1 MNYFNK
7 GKNLHGWRHV
17 LLLLRRPDWLQ
28 IIPMTGLLI
37 IGVIFIY
44 GTGQQIGGEIAVNYW
59 KKQILWMSIG
69 LSIWVFLAF
78 FYDYRN
84 IIQWSVPFYII
95 SIILLAIVLLG
106 GMKIN
111 EARRW
116 LFVGG
121 ISIQPSEFA
130 KLAVLFLNSRVISL
144 RKFDITNFKHIIGIS
159 LLTGIPFFLIVLEPD
174 LGTAMV
180 LLSMTVVLFFVA
192 GLRWKLIILGIV
204 LCIFIVPVSYHF
216 LKDYQR
222 ERILVF
228 LDPERD
234 PKNMG
239 WNSLQSELAVGSGGM
254 YGKGFMRGTQN
265 TLGFLPKTVSNTDFI
280 YSVIAEEKG
289 FVGAAG
295 VVFLYTILMISLF
308 RTAIF
313 VKDMFG
319 RCIATGIGSILFIHT
334 FINIAMTIRL
344 FPITGVPLPLVSYGG
359 SFMIC
364 TMICLGIT
372 QSIYINRAC

>member
-1 MNYFNK
+1 MNQLNK
-7 GKNLHGWRHV
+7 RKNLHGWRHF
-17 LLLLRRPDWLQ
+17 LFLLRRPDWLQ
-28 IIPMTGLLI
+28 IIPMLGLLI

-44 GTGQQIGGEIAVNYW
+44 GTGQQIGGEVAVNYW
-59 KKQILWMSIG
+59 KKQLLWIIMG

-84 IIQWSVPFYII
+84 IIQWSAPFYII
-95 SIILLAIVLLG
+95 SIFFLAIVLFWG
-106 GMKIN
+106 TKVN

-130 KLAVLFLNSRVISL
+130 KLAVLFLNSWIISL
-144 RKFDITNFKHIIGIS
+144 RKFDINNFRHIAGIS
-159 LLTGIPFFLIVLEPD
+159 LLTGIPFFLIVSEPD
-174 LGTAMV
+174 LGTGAV
-180 LLSMTVVLFFVA
+180 LLLMTIVLFFVA
-192 GLRWKLIILGIV
+192 GLRWRLIILGIF
-204 LCIFIVPVSYHF
+204 LCILAVPVSYHF
-216 LKDYQR
+216 LKDYQK

-239 WNSLQSELAVGSGGM
+239 WNSLQSELAVGSGGAC
-254 YGKGFMRGTQN
+254 GKGFMQGTQN

-280 YSVIAEEKG
+280 YSVIAEETG
-289 FVGAAG
+289 FAGAAG
-295 VVFLYTILMISLF
+295 VVFLYMILMVSIF

-313 VKDMFG
+313 AKDMFG
-319 RCIATGIGSILFIHT
+319 RCIATGIGGILFIHT
-334 FINIAMTIRL
+334 FVNIAMTIRL
-344 FPITGVPLPLVSYGG
+344 FPITGVPLPLISYGG

-364 TMICLGIT
+364 TMICLGIL
-372 QSIYINRAC
+372 QSIYADRK